1 MLRAV
6 YRLLAI
12 LVHNLYCIPVYLF
25 WMLVLRPILYV
36 APDAYWE
43 IEGVL
48 FNWLLQIVGYWLYSA
63 GYSGM

>member
-12 LVHNLYCIPVYLF
+12 LVHNLYCIPAYLF

-63 GYSGM
+63 GYLGM